1 MDEWTSKKVSLNEIL
16 KEEHPEK
23 EPHFLDDDLVMSKF
37 VTEKDIRA
45 HYQNELENGKVV
57 SNQAGGAREITIDER
72 SLVENRPKV
81 VIDNTLDLT
90 PEDYRK
96 AAFATGI
103 PFRPNGLFPPND
115 TLLTKLSTDP
125 TYFPFMK
132 HVPCERPHDF
142 VVAPGCW
149 ASGDSVAKAGLDVRH
164 FYRFPR
170 NGCDHGE
177 LHGAVRAGEGAA
189 ICLHGYTTA
198 HGGSIE
204 TILDE
209 CTAEIAKCEFAPT
222 ATTINFKVNLKKPF
236 PLHRTCR
243 ILCKIKSISSN
254 KLRIVT
260 TGEIYDAEDDT
271 LLVTCEAELV
281 DIARISANTQE
292 MQNKM
297 KSNGAVNRWNG
308 M

>member
-1 MDEWTSKKVSLNEIL
+1 M
-16 KEEHPEK
+16 
-23 EPHFLDDDLVMSKF
+23 
-37 VTEKDIRA
+37 
-45 HYQNELENGKVV
+45 
-57 SNQAGGAREITIDER
+57 
-72 SLVENRPKV
+72 VENRPQV

-103 PFRPNGLFPPND
+103 PYRPHGLFPPND
-115 TLLTKLSTDP
+115 KLLTELSTDP
-125 TYFPFMK
+125 TFHPFMK

-149 ASGDSVAKAGLDVRH
+149 ASGDSAAKAGLDVRH
-164 FYRFPR
+164 FYKFPQ

-177 LHGAVRAGEGAA
+177 LHGAVRAGDGAA

-281 DIARISANTQE
+281 DVARISANTQE
-292 MQNKM
+292 IQNKM
-297 KSNGAVNRWNG
+297 KSNGTSTKWNG

>member
-16 KEEHPEK
+16 QEEHENAKKQP
-23 EPHFLDDDLVMSKF
+23 LDDDLVMSKF
-37 VTEKDIRA
+37 VTETDIRE
-45 HYQNELENGKVV
+45 YYENRLRDGKVV

-81 VIDNTLDLT
+81 IIDNTFDLT

-103 PFRPNGLFPPND
+103 PFRPHGLFPPND
-115 TLLTKLSTDP
+115 KLLTKLSTDP
-125 TYFPFMK
+125 TFFPFMK
-132 HVPCERPHDF
+132 HVPCERPHEF

-149 ASGDSVAKAGLDVRH
+149 ASGDSAAKAGLDVRH
-164 FYRFPR
+164 FYRYPE
-170 NGCDHGE
+170 NGCDYGE

-189 ICLHGYTTA
+189 ICLHGYTSA

-243 ILCKIKSISSN
+243 ILCKIKSISKN

-260 TGEIYDAEDDT
+260 VGEIYDAEDDT

-281 DIARISANTQE
+281 DVARISIETQE
-292 MQNKM
+292 VANKM
-297 KSNGAVNRWNG
+297 RSNGAANKWNG

>member
-23 EPHFLDDDLVMSKF
+23 EPHFLDDDLVISKF

-125 TYFPFMK
+125 TYF
-132 HVPCERPHDF
+132 R
-142 VVAPGCW
+142 
-149 ASGDSVAKAGLDVRH
+149 S
-164 FYRFPR
+164 
-170 NGCDHGE
+170 
-177 LHGAVRAGEGAA
+177 
-189 ICLHGYTTA
+189 
-198 HGGSIE
+198 
-204 TILDE
+204 
-209 CTAEIAKCEFAPT
+209 
-222 ATTINFKVNLKKPF
+222 
-236 PLHRTCR
+236 
-243 ILCKIKSISSN
+243 
-254 KLRIVT
+254 
-260 TGEIYDAEDDT
+260 
-271 LLVTCEAELV
+271 
-281 DIARISANTQE
+281 
-292 MQNKM
+292 
-297 KSNGAVNRWNG
+297 
-308 M
+308 

>member
-149 ASGDSVAKAGLDVRH
+149 ASGDSAAKAGLDVRH

-177 LHGAVRAGEGAA
+177 LHLSL
-189 ICLHGYTTA
+189 IH
-198 HGGSIE
+198 I
-204 TILDE
+204 
-209 CTAEIAKCEFAPT
+209 
-222 ATTINFKVNLKKPF
+222 
-236 PLHRTCR
+236 
-243 ILCKIKSISSN
+243 
-254 KLRIVT
+254 
-260 TGEIYDAEDDT
+260 
-271 LLVTCEAELV
+271 
-281 DIARISANTQE
+281 
-292 MQNKM
+292 
-297 KSNGAVNRWNG
+297 
-308 M
+308 

>member
-16 KEEHPEK
+16 QEERENVQPLSE
-23 EPHFLDDDLVMSKF
+23 DLIASKF
-37 VTEKDIRA
+37 VTERDIRD
-45 HYQNELENGKVV
+45 YYENKLENGKVV
-57 SNQAGGAREITIDER
+57 SNQAGGAREIKIDER
-72 SLVENRPKV
+72 SVVENRPQV

-103 PFRPNGLFPPND
+103 PYRPHGLFPPND
-115 TLLTKLSTDP
+115 KLLTELSTDP
-125 TYFPFMK
+125 TFHPFMK

-149 ASGDSVAKAGLDVRH
+149 ASGDSAAKAGLDVRH
-164 FYRFPR
+164 FYKFPQ

-177 LHGAVRAGEGAA
+177 LHGAVRAGDGAA

-281 DIARISANTQE
+281 DVARISANTQE
-292 MQNKM
+292 IQNKM
-297 KSNGAVNRWNG
+297 KSNGTATKWNG